1 MVMLDCTIPFFA
13 IPYGVMAKNI
23 TVLGT
28 GYVGL
33 VSSVGLADFGN
44 SVTGVDLREDIVASL
59 NEGRPT
65 IFEIGL
71 EEYLQ
76 RNLESGRLSFTTDGD
91 TAIENAE
98 IVFFAVGTP
107 PKEDGHADLSQIE
120 EAARQVARHL
130 NGYKVVVTKST
141 VPVGTN
147 RRIQELIAE
156 TSGKSPGRDFSVVS
170 NPEFLREGRAV
181 QDFFH
186 PDRVVL
192 GCEDER
198 AGEYMEDVYRALYLI
213 ETPFVRCNLETAELI
228 KYASNA
234 FLATKITFINQM
246 ANLAEATGA
255 DIHTIARSMGM
266 DGRISPKFLHPGPGY
281 GGSCFPKDT
290 KAVAATGDE
299 YGVDMSL
306 IKEVVR
312 ANARQKTI
320 TARKLITLMGGNVS
334 GKTVAVLGLAFK
346 AETDDVRES
355 PAIDI
360 VQELLLQGATVRV
373 FDPEGMDNFKSAVL
387 GEGPFG
393 SALNSELREKVAHAA
408 AERLHYSGD
417 EFGALSGADGLIIV
431 TEWNSFRNIDLDR
444 VAKVMSGK
452 VIFDARNVLD
462 PDTARQKG
470 FSYAGVGRL

>member
-1 MVMLDCTIPFFA
+1 
-13 IPYGVMAKNI
+13 MAKQI

-44 SVTGVDLREDIVASL
+44 TVTGVDLRKEIVETLQS
-59 NEGRPT
+59 GTPT
-65 IFEIGL
+65 IYEIGL
-71 EEYLQ
+71 EDYLQ
-76 RNLESGRLSFTTDGD
+76 RNLEAGRLTFTTDGPS
-91 TAIENAE
+91 AIKDAD
-98 IVFFAVGTP
+98 IVFIAVGTP
-107 PKEDGHADLSQIE
+107 PGPDGHADLSQV
-120 EAARQVARHL
+120 EAAARSVGENL
-130 NGYKVVVTKST
+130 NGYKVIVTKST

-147 RRIQELIAE
+147 RRVQEIVAE
-156 TSGKSPGRDFSVVS
+156 ASGQTPGEGFSVAS
-170 NPEFLREGRAV
+170 NPEFLREGKAV

-198 AGEYMEDVYRALYLI
+198 AREYMEDVYRALYLI
-213 ETPFVRCNLETAELI
+213 QTPFVWCNLETAELI

-290 KAVAATGDE
+290 KAIAATGDQFN
-299 YGVDMSL
+299 VNMSV
-306 IKEVVR
+306 IKEVIR
-312 ANARQKTI
+312 ANDEQKSI
-320 TARKLITLMGGNVS
+320 TARKLLRLMGGS
-334 GKTVAVLGLAFK
+334 GENKTVAVLGLAFK

-360 VQELLLQGATVRV
+360 VQELLLDGAHVRA
-373 FDPEGMDNFKSAVL
+373 FDPEAMENFKVALV

-393 SALNSELREKVAHAA
+393 GALNSDLQERIAEAA
-408 AERLHYSGD
+408 AQRLAWCRD
-417 EFGALSGADGLIIV
+417 EFHALEGADALIIV
-431 TEWNSFRNIDLDR
+431 TEWNAFRNLNLER
-444 VAKVMSGK
+444 AAALMKGR

-462 PDTARQKG
+462 PDNVRERG
-470 FSYAGVGRL
+470 FTYAGVGR

>member
-1 MVMLDCTIPFFA
+1 
-13 IPYGVMAKNI
+13 MAKQI

-44 SVTGVDLREDIVASL
+44 SVIGVDLRSDIVETL
-59 NEGRPT
+59 NSGHPT
-65 IFEIGL
+65 IYEIGIDSYL
-71 EEYLQ
+71 E
-76 RNLESGRLSFTTDGD
+76 RNLEAGRLRFSTDGD
-91 TAIENAE
+91 AAIAE
-98 IVFFAVGTP
+98 SDIVFFAVGTP
-107 PKEDGHADLSQIE
+107 PREDGHADLSQVE
-120 EAARQVARHL
+120 SAARQVAGQL

-147 RRIQELIAE
+147 RRIEQIIAE
-156 TSGKSPGRDFSVVS
+156 AAGATPGTDFSVVS

-186 PDRVVL
+186 PDRVVI

-198 AGEYMEDVYRALYLI
+198 ARSYMEEIYRALYLI
-213 ETPFVRCNLETAELI
+213 QTPFVWCNLETAELI

-246 ANLAEATGA
+246 ANLAEAAGA
-255 DIHTIARSMGM
+255 DIHQVAKSMGM

-299 YGVDMSL
+299 LGVDMSV
-306 IKEVVR
+306 IKSVIA
-312 ANARQKTI
+312 ANTRQKVI
-320 TARKLITLMGGNVS
+320 TAEKLMRLMGEDVS
-334 GKTVAVLGLAFK
+334 GRTVAVLGLAFK

-355 PAIDI
+355 PAIEI
-360 VQELLLQGATVRV
+360 VQELLRRGATVRAH
-373 FDPEGMDNFKSAVL
+373 DPEAMDNFKLAVV

-393 SALNSELREKVAHAA
+393 GDLDAA
-408 AERLHYSGD
+408 ARAEIAAAVDDRLSYHTD
-417 EFGALSGADGLIIV
+417 EFAALEGADGMIIV
-431 TEWNSFRNIDLDR
+431 TEWNNFRNLDLER
-444 VAKVMSGK
+444 VAELMRGR

-462 PDTARQKG
+462 PERSRSAG
-470 FSYAGVGRL
+470 FTYAGVGRL

>member
-1 MVMLDCTIPFFA
+1 
-13 IPYGVMAKNI
+13 MAKNI
-23 TVLGT
+23 AVIGT

-44 SVTGVDLREDIVASL
+44 IVTGVDLRADIVDTL
-59 NEGRPT
+59 NSGRPT
-65 IFEIGL
+65 IYEIGL
-71 EEYLQ
+71 DSYLQ
-76 RNLESGRLSFTTDGD
+76 RNIEAERLHFTTNGD
-91 TAIENAE
+91 DTIAAAD
-98 IVFFAVGTP
+98 IVFVAVGTP

-120 EAARQVARHL
+120 GVARQIAANL
-130 NGYKVVVTKST
+130 TGYKVIVTKST

-147 RRIQELIAE
+147 RRIQQIIATE
-156 TSGKSPGRDFSVVS
+156 SGQTPGRGFSVVS
-170 NPEFLREGRAV
+170 NPEFLREGKAV

-186 PDRVVL
+186 PDRIVL
-192 GCEDER
+192 GYEDER
-198 AGEYMEDVYRALYLI
+198 AREYMEDVYRALYLI
-213 ETPFVRCNLETAELI
+213 QTPFVWCNLETAELI

-255 DIHTIARSMGM
+255 DIHTIAKSMGM

-306 IKEVVR
+306 IKEVIR
-312 ANARQKTI
+312 GNDRQKTI
-320 TARKLITLMGGNVS
+320 TAGKLVKLMGGS
-334 GKTVAVLGLAFK
+334 PAGKTVAVLGLAFK

-355 PAIDI
+355 PAIEI
-360 VQELLLQGATVRV
+360 VQELLREGATVRA
-373 FDPEGMDNFKSAVL
+373 FDPEGIENFRSAVI

-393 SALNSELREKVAHAA
+393 GGLNSDLREKIAEAA
-408 AERLHYSGD
+408 AERLHYCTD
-417 EFGALSGADGLIIV
+417 EFNALDGADALIIV
-431 TEWNSFRNIDLDR
+431 TEWNVFRNLDLDR
-444 VAKVMSGK
+444 AALLMTGR

-462 PDTARQKG
+462 PEHAREKG
-470 FSYAGVGRL
+470 FTYAGVGRV

>member
-1 MVMLDCTIPFFA
+1 
-13 IPYGVMAKNI
+13 MAKNI
-23 TVLGT
+23 AVMGT

-44 SVTGVDLREDIVASL
+44 IVTGVDLRADIVETL
-59 NEGRPT
+59 NSGRPT

-71 EEYLQ
+71 DSYLQ
-76 RNLESGRLSFTTDGD
+76 RNIEAERLSFTTDGD
-91 TAIENAE
+91 TTIAAAD
-98 IVFFAVGTP
+98 IVFVAVGTP

-120 EAARQVARHL
+120 AVARQVAANL

-147 RRIQELIAE
+147 RRLQQIIATE
-156 TSGKSPGRDFSVVS
+156 SGQTPGRGFSVVS
-170 NPEFLREGRAV
+170 NPEFLREGKAV

-186 PDRVVL
+186 PDRIVL
-192 GCEDER
+192 GYEDDR
-198 AGEYMEDVYRALYLI
+198 AREYMEDVYRALNLI
-213 ETPFVRCNLETAELI
+213 QTPFVWCNLETAELI

-246 ANLAEATGA
+246 ANLAEVTGA
-255 DIHTIARSMGM
+255 DIHTIAKSMGM

-306 IKEVVR
+306 IKEVIR
-312 ANARQKTI
+312 GNDRQKTI
-320 TARKLITLMGGNVS
+320 TAGKLVKLMGGSPV

-355 PAIDI
+355 PAIEI
-360 VQELLLQGATVRV
+360 VQELLREGATVRA
-373 FDPEGMDNFKSAVL
+373 FDPEGIENFRSAVV

-393 SALNSELREKVAHAA
+393 GGLNSDLREKIAEAA
-408 AERLHYSGD
+408 AERLHYCTD
-417 EFGALSGADGLIIV
+417 EFNALDGADALIVV
-431 TEWNSFRNIDLDR
+431 TEWNAFRNLDLDR
-444 VAKVMSGK
+444 AALLMTGR

-462 PDTARQKG
+462 PERAREKG
-470 FSYAGVGRL
+470 FTYAGVGRV

>member
-1 MVMLDCTIPFFA
+1 
-13 IPYGVMAKNI
+13 MAKQI

-44 SVTGVDLREDIVASL
+44 TVTGVDLRKDIVDTLQS
-59 NEGRPT
+59 GTPT
-65 IFEIGL
+65 IYEIGL
-71 EEYLQ
+71 EDYLQ
-76 RNLESGRLSFTTDGD
+76 RNLEAGRLSFTTDGD
-91 TAIENAE
+91 AAIADAD
-98 IVFFAVGTP
+98 IVFIAVGTP
-107 PKEDGHADLSQIE
+107 PGPDGHADLSQVKA
-120 EAARQVARHL
+120 AARSVGENL

-147 RRIQELIAE
+147 RVVQGIIAE
-156 TSGKSPGRDFSVVS
+156 TSGTAPGEGFSVVS
-170 NPEFLREGRAV
+170 NPEFLREGKAV

-186 PDRVVL
+186 PDRIVL
-192 GCEDER
+192 GCEDPR
-198 AGEYMEDVYRALYLI
+198 AREYMEDVYRALYLI
-213 ETPFVRCNLETAELI
+213 QTPFVWCNLETAELI

-255 DIHTIARSMGM
+255 DIHTIAMSMGM

-290 KAVAATGDE
+290 KAIAATGDE
-299 YGVDMSL
+299 YGVDMSV
-306 IKEVVR
+306 IKEVIR
-312 ANARQKTI
+312 ANDEQKSI
-320 TARKLITLMGGNVS
+320 TARKLLRLIGGS
-334 GKTVAVLGLAFK
+334 GEDRTVGVLGLAFK

-360 VQELLLQGATVRV
+360 VQELLLDGAHVRV
-373 FDPEGMDNFKSAVL
+373 FDPEAMENFKAAVV

-393 SALNSELREKVAHAA
+393 GDLSTDLQERIAEAA
-408 AERLHYSGD
+408 AARLTYCRD
-417 EFGALSGADGLIIV
+417 EFHALEGADAAIIV
-431 TEWNSFRNIDLDR
+431 TEWNAFRNIDLER
-444 VAKVMSGK
+444 ATALMRGR

-462 PDTARQKG
+462 PDNARERG
-470 FSYAGVGRL
+470 FTYAGVGR

>member
-1 MVMLDCTIPFFA
+1 
-13 IPYGVMAKNI
+13 MAKNI

-44 SVTGVDLREDIVASL
+44 TVTGVDLRTDIVDTL
-59 NEGRPT
+59 NGGRST
-65 IFEIGL
+65 IYEIGL

-76 RNLESGRLSFTTDGD
+76 RDLESGRLSFTTDGD
-91 TAIENAE
+91 AAIADAD

-107 PKEDGHADLSQIE
+107 PKADGHADLSQIE
-120 EAARQVARHL
+120 AAARQVAANL
-130 NGYKVVVTKST
+130 TGYKVVVTKST

-147 RRIQELIAE
+147 RRVQNIIAE
-156 TSGKSPGRDFSVVS
+156 ASGKTPGTHFSVVS
-170 NPEFLREGRAV
+170 NPEFLREGKAV

-186 PDRVVL
+186 PDRIVI
-192 GCEDER
+192 GYEDDR
-198 AGEYMEDVYRALYLI
+198 AREYMEDVYRALYLI
-213 ETPFVRCNLETAELI
+213 QTPFVWCNLETAELI

-246 ANLAEATGA
+246 ANLAEAAGA
-255 DIHTIARSMGM
+255 DIHQIARSMGM

-299 YGVDMSL
+299 YGVDMSV
-306 IKEVVR
+306 IKAVIE
-312 ANARQKTI
+312 ANDHQKVI
-320 TARKLITLMGGNVS
+320 TAGKLMRLMGGSVS
-334 GKTVAVLGLAFK
+334 GRTVAVLGLAFK

-360 VQELLLQGATVRV
+360 VQELLREGATVRA
-373 FDPEGMDNFKSAVL
+373 FDPEAMDNFKTAVV

-393 SALNSELREKVAHAA
+393 NNLNSDLQEQIAEAA
-408 AERLHYSGD
+408 ASRLHYCSD
-417 EFGALSGADGLIIV
+417 EFDALAGADALIIV
-431 TEWNSFRNIDLDR
+431 TEWNAFRNLDMDR
-444 VAKVMSGK
+444 AADAMSGRL
-452 VIFDARNVLD
+452 IFDARNVLD
-462 PDTARQKG
+462 PERAREKG
-470 FSYAGVGRL
+470 FTYAGVGRV

>member
-1 MVMLDCTIPFFA
+1 
-13 IPYGVMAKNI
+13 MAKKI

-44 SVTGVDLREDIVASL
+44 SVTGVDLRADIVDTL
-59 NEGRPT
+59 NQGQPT
-65 IFEIGL
+65 IYEIGL

-76 RNLESGRLSFTTDGD
+76 RNLESGRLTFTTDGD
-91 TAIENAE
+91 AAIAE
-98 IVFFAVGTP
+98 ADIVFLAVGTP
-107 PKEDGHADLSQIE
+107 PKDDGHADLSQVE
-120 EAARQVARHL
+120 AAARQVAANL
-130 NGYKVVVTKST
+130 DGYKVVVTKST

-147 RRIQELIAE
+147 RRIRDIIAE
-156 TSGKSPGRDFSVVS
+156 SSGKKPGEHFSVVS
-170 NPEFLREGRAV
+170 NPEFLREGKAV

-186 PDRVVL
+186 PDRVVI
-192 GCEDER
+192 GCEGER
-198 AGEYMEDVYRALYLI
+198 ARNYMEDIYRALYLI
-213 ETPFVRCNLETAELI
+213 QTPFVWCNLETAELI

-246 ANLAEATGA
+246 ANLAEAAGA
-255 DIHTIARSMGM
+255 DIHLVARSMGM

-290 KAVAATGDE
+290 KAIAATGDE
-299 YGVDMSL
+299 HDVDMSV
-306 IKEVVR
+306 IKAVIE
-312 ANARQKTI
+312 ANKRQKAI
-320 TARKLITLMGGNVS
+320 TAEKMVRLMGGDVA

-360 VQELLLQGATVRV
+360 VQELLTAGARIRA
-373 FDPEGMDNFKSAVL
+373 FDPEGMDNFRSAVV

-393 SALNSELREKVAHAA
+393 GDLDPALQGTIAAAASERLEYCDNEFSALQ
-408 AERLHYSGD
+408 D
-417 EFGALSGADGLIIV
+417 ADALIIV
-431 TEWNSFRNIDLDR
+431 TEWNAFRNLNLDR
-444 VAKVMSGK
+444 VAALMKGR

-462 PDTARQKG
+462 PETTRGYG
-470 FSYAGVGRL
+470 FTYAGVGRG

>member
-1 MVMLDCTIPFFA
+1 
-13 IPYGVMAKNI
+13 MAKSI

-44 SVTGVDLREDIVASL
+44 SVTGVDLRKDIVETLQS
-59 NEGRPT
+59 GTPT
-65 IFEIGL
+65 IYEIGL
-71 EEYLQ
+71 EDYLQ
-76 RNLESGRLSFTTDGD
+76 RNLEAGRLSFTTDGPA
-91 TAIENAE
+91 AIRDAD
-98 IVFFAVGTP
+98 IVFIAVGTP
-107 PKEDGHADLSQIE
+107 PGSDGHADLSQV
-120 EAARQVARHL
+120 EAAARSVAKNL
-130 NGYKVVVTKST
+130 TGYKVVVTKST

-147 RRIQELIAE
+147 RRVQEIIAAE
-156 TSGKSPGRDFSVVS
+156 SGQVPGEGFSVVS
-170 NPEFLREGRAV
+170 NPEFLREGKAV

-186 PDRVVL
+186 PDRIVL

-198 AGEYMEDVYRALYLI
+198 ARGYMEDVYRALYLI
-213 ETPFVRCNLETAELI
+213 QTPFVWCNLETAELI

-299 YGVDMSL
+299 YGVDMSV
-306 IKEVVR
+306 IKEVIR
-312 ANARQKTI
+312 SNDEQKSL
-320 TARKLITLMGGNVS
+320 TAKKLLRLMGGS
-334 GKTVAVLGLAFK
+334 ASEKTVAVLGLAFK

-360 VQELLLQGATVRV
+360 VQELLLDGAHVRV
-373 FDPEGMDNFKSAVL
+373 FDPEAVENFKAALV

-393 SALNSELREKVAHAA
+393 GGLNSDLREKIEEAA
-408 AERLHYSGD
+408 AERLSYCRD
-417 EFGALSGADGLIIV
+417 EFRALEGADALIIV
-431 TEWNSFRNIDLDR
+431 TEWNAFRNLNLER
-444 VAKVMSGK
+444 TKALMKGQ

-462 PDTARQKG
+462 PERVRALG
-470 FSYAGVGRL
+470 FSYAGVGR

>member
-1 MVMLDCTIPFFA
+1 
-13 IPYGVMAKNI
+13 MAKNI

-44 SVTGVDLREDIVASL
+44 TVTGVDLRTDIVETL
-59 NEGRPT
+59 NGGRPT
-65 IFEIGL
+65 IYEIGL
-71 EEYLQ
+71 ESYLQ
-76 RNLESGRLSFTTDGD
+76 RNIEADRLHFTTDGD
-91 TAIENAE
+91 AAIRDAD

-107 PKEDGHADLSQIE
+107 PAADGSADLSQIE
-120 EAARQVARHL
+120 SAARQVARNL

-147 RRIQELIAE
+147 RRIQGIIAE
-156 TSGKSPGRDFSVVS
+156 ASGQAPGEGFSVVS
-170 NPEFLREGRAV
+170 NPEFLREGKAV

-186 PDRVVL
+186 PDRIVL
-192 GCEDER
+192 GYEDDR
-198 AGEYMEDVYRALYLI
+198 AREYMEDVYRALYLI
-213 ETPFVRCNLETAELI
+213 ETPFVWCNLETAELV

-246 ANLAEATGA
+246 ANLAEAAGA

-290 KAVAATGDE
+290 KAIVSTGDE

-306 IKEVVR
+306 IREVVN
-312 ANARQKTI
+312 ANDRQKTI
-320 TARKLITLMGGNVS
+320 TAGKLVRLMGGS
-334 GKTVAVLGLAFK
+334 PHGKTVAVLGLAFK

-360 VQELLLQGATVRV
+360 VQELLREGAVVRA
-373 FDPEGMDNFKSAVL
+373 FDPEGMANFRSAVI

-393 SALNSELREKVAHAA
+393 GGLNSDLREKIAEAA
-408 AERLHYSGD
+408 AERLLYCED
-417 EFGALSGADGLIIV
+417 EFEALSGADAAIIV
-431 TEWNSFRNIDLDR
+431 TEWNVFRNLDLDR
-444 VAKVMSGK
+444 AARVMPGRL
-452 VIFDARNVLD
+452 IFDARNVLD
-462 PDTARQKG
+462 PEKVREKG
-470 FSYAGVGRL
+470 FTYAGVGRL

>member
-1 MVMLDCTIPFFA
+1 
-13 IPYGVMAKNI
+13 MAKQI

-44 SVTGVDLREDIVASL
+44 TVTGVDLRQDIVDTLQS
-59 NEGRPT
+59 GTPT
-65 IFEIGL
+65 IYEIGL
-71 EEYLQ
+71 EDYLQ
-76 RNLESGRLSFTTDGD
+76 RNLEAGRLSFTTDGAG
-91 TAIENAE
+91 AIADAD
-98 IVFFAVGTP
+98 IIFIAVGTP
-107 PKEDGHADLSQIE
+107 PGPDGHADLSQVE
-120 EAARQVARHL
+120 RAARTVGENL
-130 NGYKVVVTKST
+130 NKYKVVVTKST

-147 RRIQELIAE
+147 RRVQEIVAAA
-156 TSGKSPGRDFSVVS
+156 SGRTPGEGFSVVS
-170 NPEFLREGRAV
+170 NPEFLREGKAV

-192 GCEDER
+192 GCEDTR
-198 AGEYMEDVYRALYLI
+198 AREYMEDVYRALYLI
-213 ETPFVRCNLETAELI
+213 QTPFVWCNLETAELI

-246 ANLAEATGA
+246 ANLAEAAGA

-290 KAVAATGDE
+290 KAIAATGDE
-299 YGVDMSL
+299 FGVNMSV
-306 IKEVVR
+306 IKEVIR
-312 ANARQKTI
+312 ANDEQKTL
-320 TARKLITLMGGNVS
+320 TARKLLRLMGGS
-334 GKTVAVLGLAFK
+334 ARDRTVAVLGLAFK

-360 VQELLLQGATVRV
+360 VQELLLDGAHVRA
-373 FDPEGMDNFKSAVL
+373 FDPEAVENFKTALV

-393 SALNSELREKVAHAA
+393 GGLNSDLQERVAEAA
-408 AERLHYSGD
+408 AQRLTYCTD
-417 EFGALSGADGLIIV
+417 EFHALQGADALIIV
-431 TEWNSFRNIDLDR
+431 TEWNAFRNLNLER
-444 VAKVMSGK
+444 AAALMTGR

-462 PDTARQKG
+462 PENVRARG
-470 FSYAGVGRL
+470 FEYAGVGR